1 MAIKLPLSAIVDR
14 RYEESLG
21 FDRESGE
28 LNDSSR
34 LNVYVD
40 TEGKEDSPLG
50 KAKPMMRYRKRFIAQ
65 TFKRL
70 DGLLNV
76 GFKFVGNA
84 DRANIVIRQYD
95 RYMTDAGSAFV
106 NYTGDPL
113 KENNLPTALI
123 SVMSQSGDRTSTA
136 KHKGRWEHII
146 LHEIGH
152 ALGLEHPFDPDDDD
166 VFAKPHETSI
176 DLTKM
181 AYGDSHNTWVYE
193 PWFTDMDLKALVSLW
208 GGQYKPKK
216 IKPAYKNLS
225 GDIKVVKGPNDLHSR
240 SNFILEGTPK
250 ADKIMVKQTK
260 KASNLNEYIAGNA
273 GNDNLSSLGGDDYL
287 SGGDGKD
294 TLNGGPGID
303 VLDGGDD
310 SDLLIGGTGNNTY
323 KGCKDGFVDVIRIES
338 ESKDHD
344 RGIDLI
350 EDIDKHDKVIIDGAK
365 TSSLSFGFGGARIYD
380 GTWID
385 GWIVSV
391 NGMEEVVIS
400 QVKTSFSDEDLPKIV
415 RGSI

>member
-1 MAIKLPLSAIVDR
+1 
-14 RYEESLG
+14 
-21 FDRESGE
+21 
-28 LNDSSR
+28 
-34 LNVYVD
+34 
-40 TEGKEDSPLG
+40 
-50 KAKPMMRYRKRFIAQ
+50 
-65 TFKRL
+65 
-70 DGLLNV
+70 
-76 GFKFVGNA
+76 
-84 DRANIVIRQYD
+84 
-95 RYMTDAGSAFV
+95 MTNAGSAFV

-113 KENNLPTALI
+113 KQNNLPTALI
-123 SVMSQSGDRTSTA
+123 SVMSQSGDHTSTR
-136 KHKGRWEHII
+136 KHKGRWEHVI

-166 VFAKPHETSI
+166 IFAKAHETSI
-176 DLTKM
+176 DVTKM
-181 AYGDSHNTWVYE
+181 AYGDSYNTWVYE

-225 GDIKVVKGPNDLHSR
+225 KDIKVSKGPNDLHSR
-240 SNFILEGTPK
+240 SHFLLEGTGK
-250 ADKIMVKQTK
+250 ANRILVKRSK
-260 KASNLNEYIAGNA
+260 KASNLREYIAGYE
-273 GNDNLSSLGGDDYL
+273 GNDSISSAGGDDYL
-287 SGGDGKD
+287 MGGDGKD

-323 KGCKDGFVDVIRIES
+323 RGCKDGFVDVIRIES

-350 EDIDKHDKVIIDGAK
+350 EDIDKNDKVIIDGAK
-365 TSSLSFGFGGARIYD
+365 TSWLSFGFGGARIYD
-380 GTWID
+380 GSWID

-391 NGMEEVVIS
+391 NGIGEVIVS
-400 QVKTSFSDEDLPKIV
+400 EAHSSFSDKDMARMV